1 MFCTIGLL
9 YKNNLKQKTMKK
21 SNRKKNVSTIVI
33 ACITLAMGSVYA
45 QTNKIAKFSGTTVPT
60 GLAQSGLIE
69 VSGKLGIG
77 TTAPGSK
84 LSIVGGGGGT
94 IDLFV
99 NGRILTGDAGSAG
112 GMWCN
117 SALTQFIGQIEPS
130 IVANTVGI
138 YNNGWRLAVSSGG
151 FVGIG
156 TATPIT
162 PLHVEST
169 TALLSRIKRKSGGS
183 DLTAVAEI
191 ENGSGIGWRYGVAGT
206 GNGLGIGNGQ
216 FYVEKTGFG
225 AAFVISPNKN
235 ILINK
240 TAETNSI
247 YKLDVNGEMRANG
260 ITVNTTGAD
269 FVFAADYNLN
279 KLEYVEQFIKQNHH
293 LPEIPSANEMTAN
306 GMNVGEL
313 NKTLLQKVEELT
325 LYIIDQNKRIATLE
339 LSRNSK

>member
-1 MFCTIGLL
+1 
-9 YKNNLKQKTMKK
+9 MKK
-21 SNRKKNVSTIVI
+21 FNHKKNVSIVI
-33 ACITLAMGSVYA
+33 ACMTLAIGSVNA
-45 QTNKIAKFSGTTVPT
+45 QTNKIAKFSGTTVPS

-69 VSGKLGIG
+69 VSSKVGIG
-77 TTAPGSK
+77 TTTPSSK
-84 LSIVGGGGGT
+84 LSVFGGGGGT
-94 IDLFV
+94 IDLLV

-117 SALTQFIGQIEPS
+117 SGLTQFFGQIEPS

-169 TALLSRIKRKSGGS
+169 VSLLSKIKRKSGGS
-183 DLTAVAEI
+183 DLTAIAEI
-191 ENGSGIGWRYGVAGT
+191 ENGSGIGWRYGVSGT
-206 GNGLGIGNGQ
+206 GNGLGIGNGL

-225 AAFVISPNKN
+225 AAFVISSNKN

-240 TAETNSI
+240 VAETNSI

-269 FVFAADYNLN
+269 FVFASDYKLN
-279 KLEYVEQFIKQNHH
+279 KLEYVEQFIKENHH
-293 LPEIPSANEMTAN
+293 LPEIPSANQMVEN

-339 LSRNSK
+339 LSNNAK